1 MGKYPQHLRICV
13 LRMNTLSVISHVPW
27 TFRRQI
33 QNVQRKV
40 SRGWLE
46 MNERGARRILTTTVF
61 HGHSE
66 YMESEVWYTGYT
78 SLGKSL
84 KCSETQLH
92 HLHNGNGLTHLIR
105 K

>member
-1 MGKYPQHLRICV
+1 M
-13 LRMNTLSVISHVPW
+13 
-27 TFRRQI
+27 FRE
-33 QNVQRKV
+33 NLQRKA
-40 SRGWLE
+40 REEWK
-46 MNERGARRILTTTVF
+46 GARILTTMGF

-66 YMESEVWYTGYT
+66 YMESEVRYTGYI

-84 KCSETQLH
+84 KCSGTQLH